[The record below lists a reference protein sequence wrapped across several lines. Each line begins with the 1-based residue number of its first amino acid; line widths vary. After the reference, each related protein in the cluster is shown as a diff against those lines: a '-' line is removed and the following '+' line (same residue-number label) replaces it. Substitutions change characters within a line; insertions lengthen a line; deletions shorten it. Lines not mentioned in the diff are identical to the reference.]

1 MVANGVPNPWRSL
14 QAILGLQMEGVEVNI
29 CCRMDNQGNVTPM
42 VNGRVVQVQVAGVAT
57 LPTIAIVLNVST
69 TDQPLAS
76 LIKLQSSEDA
86 KAVFTF
92 RKIYIGKQSL
102 QADGHN
108 FRKIYHVFLSS
119 CDNLQLFSIILTTY
133 L

>member
-1 MVANGVPNPWRSL
+1 
-14 QAILGLQMEGVEVNI
+14 MEGVEVNI

-42 VNGRVVQVQVAGVAT
+42 VDGRVVQVLAGVAT

-108 FRKIYHVFLSS
+108 FWKIYHVFLSS
-119 CDNLQLFSIILTTY
+119 CDNLQLFSTAGALIGLTV
-133 L
+133 LVGSVQSSPVQLIAFEL

>member
-1 MVANGVPNPWRSL
+1 
-14 QAILGLQMEGVEVNI
+14 MEGVEVNI

-42 VNGRVVQVQVAGVAT
+42 VNGRVVQVLAGVAT

-92 RKIYIGKQSL
+92 RKIHFGKQSL
-102 QADGHN
+102 QAVGHN

-119 CDNLQLFSIILTTY
+119 CDNLQLFSIIL
-133 L
+133 